1 MQQKMWKGCVLVTK
15 IDVKVVVARD
25 QVSTRIGNYC
35 HLFAKRT
42 KKKMEIRHWTRCAHA
57 ALDGR
62 WAACTSHSWLIQPP
76 GPYFQFC
83 KFYKIK

>member
-15 IDVKVVVARD
+15 IDVKVVVVRD

-42 KKKMEIRHWTRCAHA
+42 NKKWKSDIELVARMQH
-57 ALDGR
+57 
-62 WAACTSHSWLIQPP
+62 
-76 GPYFQFC
+76 
-83 KFYKIK
+83 